1 MQDFD
6 EHLLDITIVP
16 SSLSPISFSQRLTRC
31 LSLRSFNDRRADA
44 VTHDNP
50 MLDNK
55 EAGPSTTG
63 ITLLSKEAQKSTEV
77 HLTNKLRPILKD
89 KSRISAKYQ
98 FLRNCL
104 TDDIIPKGVLP
115 LKIHNTPESLKQK
128 WEDMLK
134 ECGHKLLRILIDF
147 HRDQISSLEDL
158 AQETITQ
165 ANTIILPE
173 FVTNIPSIGED
184 IEDAMENLIE
194 TQ

>member
-1 MQDFD
+1 
-6 EHLLDITIVP
+6 
-16 SSLSPISFSQRLTRC
+16 
-31 LSLRSFNDRRADA
+31 
-44 VTHDNP
+44 
-50 MLDNK
+50 MLDNN

-63 ITLLSKEAQKSTEV
+63 VALLSKEAQKSIEV

-89 KSRISAKYQ
+89 KSQISAKYQ

-104 TDDIIPKGVLP
+104 TDDIILKGVLP
-115 LKIHNTPESLKQK
+115 LKIHNTPESLEQK

-173 FVTNIPSIGED
+173 FMTNIHPSERTLKTPWRI
-184 IEDAMENLIE
+184 
-194 TQ
+194 